1 MNKDC
6 PYCKLSVPKD
16 LEKCKCGYLFEGYN
30 ESGVTKP
37 SPKVFREIT
46 DFDMPFLMKADQA
59 ANIIFK
65 DLIKGKKFEIA
76 FPKIFVILLKLL
88 KFLPY
93 KFYFYFMIKKIMYKL
108 VYRNNKK

>member
-16 LEKCKCGYLFEGYN
+16 LVKCKCGYLFEGYN

-46 DFDMPFLMKADQA
+46 DFDMPFLSMV
-59 ANIIFK
+59 IFIFK
-65 DLIKGKKFEIA
+65 WSFAAIPTSIFWIIIYYYVIKI
-76 FPKIFVILLKLL
+76 I
-88 KFLPY
+88 
-93 KFYFYFMIKKIMYKL
+93 IK
-108 VYRNNKK
+108 